1 MAAASVAPVLLS
13 TQLFA
18 CGSSTNA
25 AVGRMVFWLFPVS
38 LEGHAAAYMAY
49 QPKKGSERGKREESS
64 VDHEGE
70 EWEGILTESKICF
83 IRGRMKTSTSMFSG
97 SKM

>member
-13 TQLFA
+13 AQLLGY
-18 CGSSTNA
+18 GSSANA
-25 AVGRMVFWLFPVS
+25 AVGKMVFWLFPVS

-49 QPKKGSERGKREESS
+49 QPKKRSEPGKRE
-64 VDHEGE
+64 DQEGE

-83 IRGRMKTSTSMFSG
+83 IKSRMKTSTYMFSAV
-97 SKM
+97 KM